1 MKKKNV
7 LYSYCYYLHC
17 IKMLWN
23 IKKNIVDYKL
33 IELVNTLEIEY
44 IPQYR
49 ALDLFL
55 INFLKLINAALESR

>member
-33 IELVNTLEIEY
+33 TELVNTLEIEY

-49 ALDLFL
+49 ALDLFNL
-55 INFLKLINAALESR
+55 LLLFF